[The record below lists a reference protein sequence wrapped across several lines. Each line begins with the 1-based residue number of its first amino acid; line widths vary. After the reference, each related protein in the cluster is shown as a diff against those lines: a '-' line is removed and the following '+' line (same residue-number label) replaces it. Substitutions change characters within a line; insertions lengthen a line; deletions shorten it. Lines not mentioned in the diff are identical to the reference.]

1 MAHPAKHPT
10 GCLAAFLR
18 FFTGSSASHGIPDVR
33 TPSGLDAESAGTSAI
48 TFPYRVREAV
58 LSPAERSFYHVLIQ
72 TIHNRATV
80 CLKVRLADVLFVA
93 RPYENRAAQNRIN
106 QKHIDFL
113 LCDPVTFHPLL
124 GIELD
129 DASHARL
136 DRQERDAFVDQ
147 AFAAA
152 SLPLLHIRAQH
163 AYTPVQLE
171 AAIAPYLGHDRQ
183 PMTPLPTIHAASEAI
198 RVQAESP
205 PLCTHCG
212 IPLVVRTVAK
222 GSNQGKRFYGCKNY
236 PQCRVM
242 QPLDR

>member
-1 MAHPAKHPT
+1 MAHPAKQPT

-18 FFTGSSASHGIPDVR
+18 LFTGSSAPRDIPDFR

-72 TIHNRATV
+72 TIHSRATV

-93 RPYENRAAQNRIN
+93 RPYEHRAAQNRIN

-113 LCDPVTFHPLL
+113 LCDPVTFRPLL

-129 DASHARL
+129 DASHARP

-152 SLPLLHIRAQH
+152 GLPLLHIRAQH
-163 AYTPVQLE
+163 AYTPVQLD
-171 AAIAPYLGHDRQ
+171 AAIAPYLGPNR
-183 PMTPLPTIHAASEAI
+183 PSVLPTNQGASAPH
-198 RVQAESP
+198 QAVPESP
-205 PLCTHCG
+205 PLCRNCG
-212 IPLVVRTVAK
+212 IPLVIRTVAK
-222 GSNQGKRFYGCKNY
+222 GSNQGKRFYGCTNY

-242 QPLDR
+242 QPLD